1 MADFF
6 LIGLSH
12 VSAPVE
18 IRERFANL
26 CVSGL
31 PGADGESLEAVTVLT
46 CNRVEAYF
54 FGEEDQALAV
64 FSAWLAREG
73 RSFGEIEPHVY
84 RHRGDEAVRHLLK
97 VVAGLDSMV
106 LGENQILHQVKDSYQ
121 AAAGAGSV
129 GKCLHALFQRAL
141 EVGKRVRSET
151 RISENTVSIASAAV
165 EMARSIFGPL
175 DGCRALVIGAGEMAS
190 LVARSLR
197 DRGVGGLLFTNRT
210 RGRAEEM
217 ARTFGGQAAPL
228 EDLDRLLREADV
240 LISSTGAP
248 RPIIDR
254 TRLAAVMADRPDRPL
269 FAIDIAVPRDLAP
282 DCGDLDNVFLY
293 DIDDLQNV
301 ADEGLS
307 RRRQEAALAT
317 AIVEQEVA
325 RFQETLESFAMAPLV
340 VALRERA
347 EALRRAELEKAFPP
361 GRPLD
366 PHLLAEIDRLTRS
379 LMAKWLHHP
388 TVALKAR
395 ATAPAGELASLAAL
409 FGLDRP
415 APPPLASPTSS
426 SANVSVPIS
435 GPPSVPSSAP
445 SPEPSSGPPTASS
458 FAHSGAPSSCPPSPA
473 TAQCPV
479 PSDGGGGSPFPQ
491 PFPPSPSS
499 SSSVPSSATPAQ
511 SPDAFSAGNP
521 PVPSSSS
528 RSPSSSSSVPSSAT
542 PAQSPD
548 AFSAGDP
555 PVPSSSSR
563 SPSSSS
569 SVPFPA
575 TPAQSPDAFSAG
587 DPPVPSSFSHSPS
600 DTTSLPPR
608 LASRLRAVDTRAS
621 PPKGKTNP

>member
-31 PGADGESLEAVTVLT
+31 PGADGGSLEAVTVLT

-54 FGEEDQALAV
+54 HGEEDHALAV
-64 FSAWLAREG
+64 FSAWLAQEG

-84 RHRGDEAVRHLLK
+84 RRRGDEAVRHLLR
-97 VVAGLDSMV
+97 VAAGLDSMV

-129 GKCLHALFQRAL
+129 GKSLHALFQRAL
-141 EVGKRVRSET
+141 EVGKRVRTET

-175 DGCRALVIGAGEMAS
+175 DACRALVIGAGEMAG

-210 RGRAEEM
+210 RRRAEEM
-217 ARTFGGQAAPL
+217 ARTFGGEAAAL
-228 EDLDRLLREADV
+228 EDLDRQLREADV

-254 TRLAAVMADRPDRPL
+254 ARLAAVMADRPDRPL

-301 ADEGLS
+301 VDEGLS
-307 RRRQEAALAT
+307 LRRQEAARAD

-325 RFQETLESFAMAPLV
+325 RFRETLESFAMAPLV

-395 ATAPAGELASLAAL
+395 AAAPAGELASLAAL
-409 FGLDRP
+409 FGLDGFACLP
-415 APPPLASPTSS
+415 GGPSAPPAGLSALPSSGHPSPGCDEAPPPSGPDGDPPPPPMLHPLPSAASPAPGPSNPAES
-426 SANVSVPIS
+426 PNSLVP
-435 GPPSVPSSAP
+435 
-445 SPEPSSGPPTASS
+445 
-458 FAHSGAPSSCPPSPA
+458 
-473 TAQCPV
+473 
-479 PSDGGGGSPFPQ
+479 GGGS
-491 PFPPSPSS
+491 PPSPSS
-499 SSSVPSSATPAQ
+499 PLPEPPAASSPANPSSFCPPAE
-511 SPDAFSAGNP
+511 SPGSFPAGLPPASSA
-521 PVPSSSS
+521 
-528 RSPSSSSSVPSSAT
+528 SSSSS
-542 PAQSPD
+542 
-548 AFSAGDP
+548 
-555 PVPSSSSR
+555 SSSS
-563 SPSSSS
+563 PSGTR
-569 SVPFPA
+569 A
-575 TPAQSPDAFSAG
+575 
-587 DPPVPSSFSHSPS
+587 
-600 DTTSLPPR
+600 LPPS
-608 LASRLRAVDTRAS
+608 LASRLRSVVTGAS
-621 PPKGKTNP
+621 PAKGKINP